1 MNKNIES
8 DEQRRQAEDAR
19 AETQEDMPDNVHQ
32 LNGDEEVDLETLL
45 ERERERVNDLTE
57 QVQRERA
64 ELINYRRRKEQEQE
78 ALRVRAIESA
88 LSKILPVADD
98 FHRAVKTLPPDA
110 EKNSWAEGFKLIES
124 NLRRALEAQGVTVME
139 SVGKPFDP
147 TRHEAVMFD
156 ESTTGEHMV
165 VEEFQRGYLINDRV
179 LRPAMVKVGSIGT
192 DGSTGDG
199 TDEQNSDQ

>member
-1 MNKNIES
+1 MNKNMES
-8 DEQRRQAEDAR
+8 EEQRRQAEEAG
-19 AETQEDMPDNVHQ
+19 AEGQEDMPDNVHQ
-32 LNGDEEVDLETLL
+32 LNADEEVDLETLL
-45 ERERERVNDLTE
+45 ERERDRVNDLTE

-64 ELINYRRRKEQEQE
+64 ELINFRRRKEQEQE
-78 ALRVRAIESA
+78 ALRLRAIESA

-98 FHRAVKTLPPDA
+98 FHRAVKSLPPEA
-110 EKNSWAEGFKLIES
+110 RENSWAEGFKLIES

-179 LRPAMVKVGSIGT
+179 LRPAMVKVGSIAT
-192 DGSTGDG
+192 DGSADAASE
-199 TDEQNSDQ
+199 EQNSDQ